1 MLGLAI
7 VPVLPHDSLQP
18 SSGYNWLFHL
28 YFINDVYRRLHHPF
42 HAHKRGKKMYCWCT
56 NLQFLNR
63 NTSKFCH
70 PFGLRLCIAYP
81 IERVF
86 TLVDSGR
93 KWQLL
98 QTRPKYKL
106 EISALFI
113 FFLFICLYHQPP
125 TFEIKRLNLAQLDN
139 KNRTLANN
147 QITVFVEK
155 YLRTFYRPLGTHF
168 ELFLSK
174 RWSLIGQHKML
185 SSRA

>member
-1 MLGLAI
+1 
-7 VPVLPHDSLQP
+7 
-18 SSGYNWLFHL
+18 
-28 YFINDVYRRLHHPF
+28 
-42 HAHKRGKKMYCWCT
+42 MYCWRT

-63 NTSKFCH
+63 NTSVLPPIWVKFVHCL
-70 PFGLRLCIAYP
+70 PTWEG
-81 IERVF
+81 F

-93 KWQLL
+93 KWKLL

-106 EISALFI
+106 EIYALFI

-125 TFEIKRLNLAQLDN
+125 TFEIKRLNVAQLDN

-174 RWSLIGQHKML
+174 RWSLIGQHNML
-185 SSRA
+185 SSRAWKGRCKGWYL

>member
-1 MLGLAI
+1 MFTVDCI
-7 VPVLPHDSLQP
+7 IP
-18 SSGYNWLFHL
+18 STH
-28 YFINDVYRRLHHPF
+28 I
-42 HAHKRGKKMYCWCT
+42 KKGKKCT
-56 NLQFLNR
+56 VGVPIFNFSTATLQ
-63 NTSKFCH
+63 FCH
-70 PFGLRLCIAYP
+70 PFGLRLCITYP
-81 IERVF
+81 LERVF

-113 FFLFICLYHQPP
+113 FFLFICLYHQQP

-139 KNRTLANN
+139 KNRKLANN

-174 RWSLIGQHKML
+174 R
-185 SSRA
+185 